1 MIRGLDTLFVLAFIA
16 DTAVL
21 KQRVFG
27 LFFFF
32 SHIKLHTS
40 SESSKNY
47 VPVQID
53 TRINAS

>member
-32 SHIKLHTS
+32 PIS
-40 SESSKNY
+40 NY
-47 VPVQID
+47 THRARAVK
-53 TRINAS
+53 TMYLSR

>member
-21 KQRVFG
+21 KQRGFG
-27 LFFFF
+27 FFFF
-32 SHIKLHTS
+32 LHIKLHTS

>member
-27 LFFFF
+27 FLFFFPYQIT
-32 SHIKLHTS
+32 HI
-40 SESSKNY
+40 ERE
-47 VPVQID
+47 Q
-53 TRINAS
+53 

>member
-27 LFFFF
+27 FVFFF
-32 SHIKLHTS
+32 HIKLHTS